1 MGTTHKYTKWFTS
14 SVSVS
19 RRDTPCR
26 RSSLTRPLPTE
37 LVLGKR
43 TKFVRE
49 IIREVTGFAPYER
62 RLIELFRI
70 GADKRALKFAKKRLG
85 THARALRKRDEM
97 GSALRAQT
105 QAARQRAAEEEE
117 TA

>member
-1 MGTTHKYTKWFTS
+1 MGHNSQIYKVVHQLRVGLKKGYPVQKVKPYTTSTN
-14 SVSVS
+14 
-19 RRDTPCR
+19 RIG
-26 RSSLTRPLPTE
+26 
-37 LVLGKR
+37 VLGKR

-62 RLIELFRI
+62 RLIELLRI

-97 GSALRAQT
+97 GSALRARPRLP
-105 QAARQRAAEEEE
+105 ASVPPRRRR
-117 TA
+117 